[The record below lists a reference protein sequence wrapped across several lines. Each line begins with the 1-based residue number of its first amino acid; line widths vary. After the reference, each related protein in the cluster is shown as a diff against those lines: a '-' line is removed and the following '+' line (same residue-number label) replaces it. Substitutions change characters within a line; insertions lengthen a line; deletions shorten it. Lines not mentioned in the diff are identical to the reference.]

1 MRTFFIYISIFLSV
15 NLFAQAPVIDVAAN
29 KQLGAIHTQIANDD
43 QLLLQELKN
52 ISNKLEENNNLQQDI
67 KEIQTEIKDRQKREE
82 EALFIVPDYIK
93 NGTSI
98 NNILD
103 SEFNILSLIQELRR
117 ISQSGNI
124 DIFIDSIL
132 NLISDEVDIAVNIC
146 TDNIYRM
153 TPEERVNYLK
163 DTEAS
168 MLEVQA
174 KIQEKLSKEK
184 LLQQAIEEDD
194 KSNEDYQKLLNKKI
208 TPIQP

>member
-29 KQLGAIHTQIANDD
+29 EQLGAIHAQIANDD

-52 ISNKLEENNNLQQDI
+52 ISMKLEENNNLQQDI
-67 KEIQTEIKDRQKREE
+67 IEIQDEIKERQKREE

-93 NGTSI
+93 NGTNI

-103 SEFNILSLIQELRR
+103 SEFNILSLIQELRK
-117 ISQSGNI
+117 ISQTGNI

-153 TPEERVNYLK
+153 TL
-163 DTEAS
+163 
-168 MLEVQA
+168 
-174 KIQEKLSKEK
+174 
-184 LLQQAIEEDD
+184 
-194 KSNEDYQKLLNKKI
+194 
-208 TPIQP
+208 